1 MEKEGLSAVA
11 SLVENLDQ
19 RLLVVLRDGRQYI
32 GVLRSFDQ
40 FSNIVLE
47 QCVER
52 VVVEAVYADVPLGT
66 YVVRGENVVILG
78 DLADA
83 EQGPPPL
90 DGHTRVSVEDIRR
103 AKKAEKESSA
113 IRSAMGNRFDFLE
126 GE

>member
-52 VVVEAVYADVPLGT
+52 VVVEAVGQTSMRVLIILVDL
-66 YVVRGENVVILG
+66 VVVLV
-78 DLADA
+78 D
-83 EQGPPPL
+83 
-90 DGHTRVSVEDIRR
+90 T
-103 AKKAEKESSA
+103 
-113 IRSAMGNRFDFLE
+113 
-126 GE
+126 

>member
-11 SLVENLDQ
+11 SLVEDLDK

-52 VVVEAVYADVPLGT
+52 VTVDAVYADVPLGT

-83 EQGPPPL
+83 DAGPPPL
-90 DGHTRVSVEDIRR
+90 AGHTRVSVEHIRR
-103 AKKAEKESSA
+103 AQKAEKESSA
-113 IRSAMGNRFDFLE
+113 IRSAFRARFDFLE
-126 GE
+126 E